1 MKILEKRNYS
11 FKAQSD
17 KFIGYNVFKC
27 NLFNEPFNRYD
38 LFFTI
43 SIEHINP
50 LFGSMNDDLMIGE
63 YGKLRD
69 YDPDEKFNDDDVKL
83 TMVFNLDG
91 IFFEAH
97 YVININNG
105 EVSFEMDKPMI
116 CKEDFKIPN
125 SMEDGLAKL
134 IKEKMEAGNRLVSI
148 DDERFDKYYSDK
160 FLSLFIDYV
169 EYLENII
176 LVDKCKDCAYK
187 RPYRLSGF
195 CKELYVKNECNPEK

>member
-1 MKILEKRNYS
+1 MEIFEKQIYS

-17 KFIGYNVFKC
+17 KFIGYNPFKC
-27 NLFNEPFNRYD
+27 NLFNEPFNRHD

-50 LFGSMNDDLMIGE
+50 LFGSTNDDLMIGE
-63 YGKLRD
+63 YGELRD
-69 YDPDEKFNDDDVKL
+69 YYPEEKLNDDEIKL

-91 IFFEAH
+91 LFFEAR
-97 YVININNG
+97 YVININTG
-105 EVSFEMDKPMI
+105 EVSFDMDKPMI
-116 CKEDFKIPN
+116 CKEDFKIPS
-125 SMEDGLAKL
+125 SMENELAAL

-160 FLSLFIDYV
+160 FLSTFIDFV

-176 LVDKCKDCAYK
+176 LVDKCKDCVYK

-195 CKELYVKNECNPEK
+195 CKKLYVENRFK